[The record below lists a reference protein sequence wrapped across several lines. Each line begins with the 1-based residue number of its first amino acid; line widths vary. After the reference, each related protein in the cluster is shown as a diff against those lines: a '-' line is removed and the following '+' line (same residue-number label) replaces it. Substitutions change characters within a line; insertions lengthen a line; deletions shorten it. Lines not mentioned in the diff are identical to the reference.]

1 LNGTQDEHSWI
12 LEFDMNELLLS
23 VSQISD
29 SSKMR
34 VLIVSEP
41 GDYGVFYF
49 VEELIHYLLKQSVE
63 VDFAY
68 SSVRSGSALEN
79 LVTFV
84 KRHGGETLD
93 LRVTNAPQPRDIG
106 AFIRLRD
113 FVRRRQPNVIHSH
126 SSKAGVLVRMLRMT
140 GIQMPLFYS
149 PHAYYGM
156 GGKPSLIKL
165 LARVTETALSS
176 IGKTILIGHSE
187 ARYAD
192 DVLGIKPDDRSV
204 IHLGI
209 DCQQFSPASQETRS
223 RIRREFGV
231 PEEALLLGTTARY
244 SAQKDPLTVHR
255 AVRSLLQRLSSLWF
269 VHIGQGELWQQVDAL
284 GGCER
289 IIRLRSI
296 GSMEDFYKA
305 LDGFLLGSRYEGMP
319 RVVIEAMAT
328 NLPLILTRA
337 PGNLDFAGLGL
348 SHLYWAEVAD
358 EADIASA
365 VQCWASASSVGI
377 NHRDIALRLFQ
388 AEGCYHHIYKEYL
401 ATSAALTNN
410 FAIVT

>member
-1 LNGTQDEHSWI
+1 
-12 LEFDMNELLLS
+12 
-23 VSQISD
+23 
-29 SSKMR
+29 MR

-41 GDYGVFYF
+41 GVYGVFYF
-49 VEELIHYLLKQSVE
+49 VEDLIHYLLKQSVH

-68 SSVRSGSALEN
+68 SSVRSGAALEN
-79 LVTFV
+79 LVSFV

-93 LRVTNAPQPRDIG
+93 LHVTNAPQPRDIG
-106 AFIRLRD
+106 AFLRLRD

-140 GIQMPLFYS
+140 GIQVPLFYS

-156 GGKPSLIKL
+156 DGKPSLIQL

-187 ARYAD
+187 ARYAA
-192 DVLGIKPDDRSV
+192 DVLGIKPDYRSV
-204 IHLGI
+204 IHLGV
-209 DCQQFSPASQETRS
+209 DCQQFSPASRETRA
-223 RIRREFGV
+223 RLRRELGV
-231 PEEALLLGTTARY
+231 PEDALLLGTTARY

-255 AVRSLLQRLSSLWF
+255 AVRSVLQRLSTLWF
-269 VHIGQGELWQQVDAL
+269 IHIGQGELWQHVDAL
-284 GGCER
+284 GASER
-289 IIRLRSI
+289 IIRLRSM
-296 GSMEDFYKA
+296 GSMEDFYNA

-337 PGNLDFAGLGL
+337 PGNLDFAELGL
-348 SHLYWAEVAD
+348 SHVYWAEVAD
-358 EADIASA
+358 EADLASA
-365 VQCWASASSVGI
+365 VQSWASASSVGI
-377 NHRDIALRLFQ
+377 NHRDITLRLFQ
-388 AEGCYHHIYKEYL
+388 SERCYHHIYTEYL
-401 ATSAALTNN
+401 ATSAAPTNN